1 MACAVVG
8 QQGRIGGIGS
18 VAVIEVA
25 VIVEDP
31 ADRLI
36 VIDYGQ
42 IRPGQIQVEEL
53 VRLDVQIAVNGDRDG
68 CRDLR
73 LA

>member
-1 MACAVVG
+1 MACAVIG

-18 VAVIEVA
+18 VAVIEVP

-31 ADRLI
+31 ADSL
-36 VIDYGQ
+36 VQIDRSQ
-42 IRPGQIQVEEL
+42 VRTGQIQLEEL
-53 VRLDVQIAVNGDRDG
+53 VLLDVQIAVNGDRDG
-68 CRDLR
+68 SRDLR